1 MAQVSD
7 QYCHLHVHSHYSLLD
22 GVSTIPALVSM
33 AKDQGMQALALTDHG
48 NMYGA
53 VEFHNACHAQGI
65 KPIIGIEAYIT
76 DGSRHDRKREKGKQ
90 HAFHLVLLV
99 ENEIGYRNLLK
110 LTSAAYTEGFYYKPR
125 IDHELLRQHSEGLIA
140 TSACLSGEINRA
152 LLHGD
157 SAKAEECARRY
168 IDTFAPGRFF
178 MEVQDHGLVEQKRI
192 LERAPELAR
201 KLGVPVIATNDVHY
215 LRREDS
221 HAQEVHLCINTGKQ
235 MEDEDRMAFDS
246 DSFYFRSGKEMAQ
259 LFGDYPEYITNTMDV
274 ASMIDFE
281 LETGKTFLPVFIE
294 EKETPKKA
302 DEASSTAEALQGQNE
317 ERFLELVEEGFSKLY
332 PEPTEEARQRLAYEI
347 SVIIEMGFVSYFL
360 ITWDF
365 CRYARSEGIPVG
377 PGRGSAVG
385 SIVSYCLSITNLCP
399 LKYDLIFERFLN
411 SDRISMPDIDIDFCM
426 DGREKVIQ
434 YVQQKYGKDRVC
446 QIITFGTMAAKAVI
460 RDVGRALGIPLSD
473 VDQLAKKV
481 PDTLG
486 IKLEEALEQE
496 PKLAAAAKD
505 PRFQELFDVGMRLEG
520 LNRHCSTHAAGV
532 VIADRPLTD
541 LIPLSKNGDDIVT
554 QYPMETLEQLGL
566 LKMDF
571 LGLRYLTI
579 IDRACRLIEEQ
590 GVSIDIEN
598 IPLDDEATYQLL
610 CKGETHGIFQLE
622 SDGMRKLLRNLVPD
636 CFEDLI
642 AVLALYRPGPLGSG
656 MHTLYCDRKHGREK
670 VEYLDPSLKPILHMT
685 NGVILYQEQVMK
697 IAHDLAGFSM
707 NDADSLRKAMGK
719 KKIELMERYRDQFV
733 EGAKTHSDI
742 EPKISKAVFE
752 QIEQFAKYGFNKS
765 HSTAYALIS
774 YRTAYLK
781 ANHGEAF
788 LAAVMSCY
796 ISAVDQLVTYL
807 DECKRL
813 GIEVLPPHVNQ
824 SSKTFSL
831 QDGKIVYGLVALKGV
846 GEKAIEAIVQQREM
860 KGRFKTLFDL
870 TSRVEPELVNKMVLE
885 QLINAGAFEG
895 LGPSRSALHA
905 AVKDAIEEGKR
916 VHAERRAGQLSLFAA
931 DSAPTV
937 EESWPDV
944 PPWSD
949 GETLSRE
956 KGSLGFYLSGHPLE
970 RIEAEIEPL
979 RTHLISQLTT
989 KQDQKLVTLAT
1000 MVSKIRKVKTR
1011 RGEAMAVLT
1020 VEDRSGSIEA
1030 VVFPKTFKTSS
1041 EFLETNQ
1048 VLIIQGTA
1056 EIQGTS
1062 KSTDDQE
1069 RGLSGSQIRVN
1080 RILPLELASE
1090 QVARQIGIQ
1099 FPSNIDESVLF
1110 QTKEILHRHPG
1121 KLPVTLI
1128 FDQHGPDSW
1137 RIPCGNRLLTSATQ
1151 ELIEELREL
1160 LGPKAIRI
1168 EIAQPEETT

>member
-7 QYCHLHVHSHYSLLD
+7 QFCHLHVHSHYSLLD
-22 GVSTIPALVSM
+22 GVSTIPALVRM

-53 VEFHNACHAQGI
+53 VEFHNACRAEGI

-76 DGSRHDRKREKGKQ
+76 DGSRHERKREKGKQ
-90 HAFHLVLLV
+90 HAFHLVLLA
-99 ENEIGYRNLLK
+99 ENEVGYHNLLK
-110 LTSAAYTEGFYYKPR
+110 LTSSAYTEGFYYKPR
-125 IDHELLRQHSEGLIA
+125 IDHEILRQHSEGIIA

-157 SAKAEECARRY
+157 SEKAEVCARRY
-168 IDTFAPGRFF
+168 IDIFAPGRFF

-192 LERAPELAR
+192 LERAPELAK
-201 KLGVPVIATNDVHY
+201 KLGIPVIATNDVHY

-235 MEDEDRMAFDS
+235 MDDEDRLAFDS
-246 DSFYFRSGKEMAQ
+246 DSFYFRSGKEMAKV
-259 LFGDYPEYITNTMDV
+259 FGDYPEYITNTMDV
-274 ASMIDFE
+274 ASMIDFK

-294 EKETPKKA
+294 ESDKEANRTEDHSTP
-302 DEASSTAEALQGQNE
+302 EALLKKNE
-317 ERFLELVEEGFSKLY
+317 GRFFELVEEGFSSRY
-332 PEPTEEARQRLAYEI
+332 PEATEEARQRLAYEI
-347 SVIIEMGFVSYFL
+347 SVIVEMGFVSYFL

-365 CRYARSEGIPVG
+365 CRYAREEGIPVG

-385 SIVSYCLSITNLCP
+385 SIVSYCLGITNLCP

-411 SDRISMPDIDIDFCM
+411 SDRVSMPDIDIDFCM
-426 DGREKVIQ
+426 EGREKVIQ
-434 YVQQKYGKDRVC
+434 YVQKKYGKDRVC

-486 IKLEEALEQE
+486 IKLAEALERE
-496 PKLAAAAKD
+496 PQLAAAAKD

-541 LIPLSKNGDDIVT
+541 LIPLSTNGDDIVT

-590 GVSIDIEN
+590 GQTVDIEN
-598 IPLDDEATYQLL
+598 IPLDDEASYQLL

-622 SDGMRKLLRNLVPD
+622 SSGMRELLRNLVPD

-670 VEYLDPSLKPILHMT
+670 VEYLHPSLKPILHMT

-719 KKIELMERYRDQFV
+719 KKIELMEKYTDQFISGSQ
-733 EGAKTHSDI
+733 EKSDI
-742 EPKISKAVFE
+742 PPKISKAIFE
-752 QIEQFAKYGFNKS
+752 QIEQFARYGFNKS

-781 ANHGEAF
+781 ANHADAF

-796 ISAVDQLVTYL
+796 ISAVDQMITYL
-807 DECKRL
+807 DECKRM

-824 SSKTFSL
+824 SSKNYSL
-831 QDGKIVYGLVALKGV
+831 MDGKIVYGLVALKGV
-846 GEKAIEAIVQQREM
+846 GEKAIEAIIHQREK
-860 KGRFKTLFDL
+860 KGPFKNLFDL

-885 QLINAGAFEG
+885 QLISAGAFDE
-895 LGPSRSALHA
+895 LGQSRAILHA

-931 DSAPTV
+931 NSEPAV
-937 EESWPDV
+937 QEQWPDV

-949 GETLSRE
+949 GETLTRE
-956 KGSLGFYLSGHPLE
+956 KASLGFYLSGHPLE
-970 RIEAEIEPL
+970 RIEAELEPL

-989 KQDQKLVTLAT
+989 KQDRKMVTLAT
-1000 MVSKIRKVKTR
+1000 MVSKIRKRQTK
-1011 RGEAMAVLT
+1011 RGEAMAILT
-1020 VEDRSGSIEA
+1020 IEDRTGSIEA
-1030 VVFPKTFKTSS
+1030 VVFPKTFKTTS
-1041 EFLETNQ
+1041 EMIETDQ
-1048 VLIIQGTA
+1048 VLIIQGVA
-1056 EIQGTS
+1056 EIS
-1062 KSTDDQE
+1062 DEQE
-1069 RGLSGSQIRVN
+1069 GGRGSSQIRVN
-1080 RILPLELASE
+1080 RILPLEKASE

-1099 FPSNIDESVLF
+1099 FPANIDEAILF
-1110 QTKEILHRHPG
+1110 QTKEILQRHPG

-1137 RIPCGNRLLTSATQ
+1137 RIPCGNGLLASATQ

-1160 LGPKAIRI
+1160 LGPESIRL
-1168 EIAQPEETT
+1168 EITQPVETA